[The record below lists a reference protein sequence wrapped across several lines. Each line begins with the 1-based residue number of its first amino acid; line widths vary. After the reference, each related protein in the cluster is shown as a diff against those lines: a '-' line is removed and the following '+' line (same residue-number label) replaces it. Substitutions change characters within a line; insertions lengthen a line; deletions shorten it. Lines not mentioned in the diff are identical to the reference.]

1 MLNFSQ
7 LSQKLPENTTS
18 WAGFGEPLI
27 INTNTLTGDAV
38 TPETGV
44 LETLAKLLEAA
55 YNAQQE
61 INTQRELA
69 GESTFSIVRRTV
81 VVENDTPVFN
91 YTLEVRVDIQS
102 ALNNLLDPSAEA
114 S

>member
-1 MLNFSQ
+1 MLNFQ
-7 LSQKLPENTTS
+7 QIAEKLPVESTL
-18 WAGFGEPLI
+18 WPGFGSPL
-27 INTNTLTGDAV
+27 TLNANRITGDSV

-55 YNAQQE
+55 YQAQKD

-69 GESTFSIVRRTV
+69 GQSTIAIVRRTV
-81 VVENDTPVFN
+81 IVEDDTPVFN
-91 YTLEVRVDIQS
+91 YTLEVRVDTQA

-114 S
+114 N